1 MASPSDVAASVLER
15 VDAYVRRTG
24 MLGSVR
30 HLLIACSGGGDSVAL
45 VDMLREL
52 RGARLQLTL
61 LHCDHE
67 ARPDSGADA
76 RFVDAAARR
85 WDLGVRIVA
94 APLGPDFRGSREAGW
109 RELRL
114 RAYEEAAAELGAEA
128 IATGHTL
135 DDQSETVLM
144 NLARGAGL
152 RGLGGM
158 RPRRRHGAI
167 DIVRPLLGIR
177 RAELRAYARARGLEW
192 RRDPTNDDLG
202 FRRNRVRHRV
212 MPELERVASGAA
224 DNIARAAEL
233 LQVLEDWLQEVATE
247 KRRALELDESFPG
260 GRALALDGLRAL
272 ASPVAAA
279 VVMQACREVRGDLR
293 GLSRDHVEMI
303 LDLVADPELVAADLP
318 GLRARREGGALR
330 LLPLVGR
337 DLAVPGLSDRA
348 S

>member
-1 MASPSDVAASVLER
+1 MCGIVGVLGKGPVAELL
-15 VDAYVRRTG
+15 VDALKRLEYRG
-24 MLGSVR
+24 Y
-30 HLLIACSGGGDSVAL
+30 DSAGVA
-45 VDMLREL
+45 
-52 RGARLQLTL
+52 TL
-61 LHCDHE
+61 E
-67 ARPDSGADA
+67 NG
-76 RFVDAAARR
+76 
-85 WDLGVRIVA
+85 RIE
-94 APLGPDFRGSREAGW
+94 R
-109 RELRL
+109 
-114 RAYEEAAAELGAEA
+114 
-128 IATGHTL
+128 
-135 DDQSETVLM
+135 
-144 NLARGAGL
+144 
-152 RGLGGM
+152 
-158 RPRRRHGAI
+158 
-167 DIVRPLLGIR
+167 R
-177 RAELRAYARARGLEW
+177 RAEGKLRNLEQLLKVGL
-192 RRDPTNDDLG
+192 DDLG

-233 LQVLEDWLQEVATE
+233 LQGLEDWLQEVATE